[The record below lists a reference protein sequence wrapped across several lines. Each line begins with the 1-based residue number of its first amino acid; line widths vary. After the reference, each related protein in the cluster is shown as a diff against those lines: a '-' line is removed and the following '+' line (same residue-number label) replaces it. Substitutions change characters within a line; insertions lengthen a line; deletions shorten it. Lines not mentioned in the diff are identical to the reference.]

1 MYLKGLSNAKIRL
14 RSQTVVWVISAI
26 ASDNREVLSTREQ
39 FLCAIL
45 NLYIS
50 HLSAPAIAED
60 IPLANDC
67 ITFSLKLIS

>member
-39 FLCAIL
+39 FVCYIESI
-45 NLYIS
+45 YIS